1 MEHVKIVVWDSVGNI
16 MWGVRPWDTWPP
28 PSQERLLAEDPE
40 AQARAP
46 SFDQIF
52 KDYAVD
58 LRIVASVDELVVHI
72 EDADVLVL
80 HKVRVPGE
88 ALRAARRLRFIEH
101 LGQDA
106 RGVPV
111 EVAREMGIP
120 VAAVPLFNYLV
131 VAEHAWAL
139 ILNHLKQ
146 LPHQREIMGCQ
157 SGGWSTV
164 PGIQPAR
171 SRTLGLLGLGEI
183 GRAMA
188 RVAQAFEMS
197 IVYWDIARFPEI
209 EERYGVHYAEWDD
222 VFRQSDI
229 LSVQLAL
236 NDATRGIISAREI
249 GLMKPGAFF
258 VNTARGKLVDQEAL
272 TDALRARR
280 IGGAGLDVFAEEPLP
295 PGDPLRA
302 LHDDLGYNVT
312 LTPHSASLAPWTWV
326 QDSQAVWFNV
336 LRVLRGE
343 SARHIVAS

>member
-1 MEHVKIVVWDSVGNI
+1 VERVKIAVWDSVGNI
-16 MWGVRPWDTWPP
+16 MWGVRPWEDWPP
-28 PSQERLLAEDPE
+28 HHQERLLAEDPE
-40 AQARAP
+40 ARAHAP

-58 LRIVASVDELVVHI
+58 LRVVTSVDELVAHI
-72 EDADVLVL
+72 GDADVLVL

-111 EVAREMGIP
+111 EAAQEMGIP
-120 VAAVPLFNYLV
+120 VAAVPLVNYLV

-139 ILNHLKQ
+139 ILNHLKR
-146 LPHQREIMGCQ
+146 LPDQRRIVGAQ

-171 SRTLGLLGLGEI
+171 SQTLGLLGLGEI
-183 GRAMA
+183 ARAMA

-197 IVYWDIARFPEI
+197 IIYWDIERFPEI
-209 EERYGVHYAEWDD
+209 EERYGVRYAEWDD
-222 VFRQSDI
+222 MFRRSDI

-236 NDATRGIISAREI
+236 NDATRGIIGAREI
-249 GLMKPGAFF
+249 GLMRPGAFF

-272 TDALRARR
+272 VDALHARR
-280 IGGAGLDVFAEEPLP
+280 LGGAGLDVFADEPLP
-295 PGDPLRA
+295 PDDPLRA
-302 LHDDLGYNVT
+302 LHDDLGYSVT
-312 LTPHSASLAPWTWV
+312 LTPHSASHAPATWV
-326 QDSQAVWFNV
+326 WDSQAVWFNV

-343 SARHIVAS
+343 PAQHIVAR